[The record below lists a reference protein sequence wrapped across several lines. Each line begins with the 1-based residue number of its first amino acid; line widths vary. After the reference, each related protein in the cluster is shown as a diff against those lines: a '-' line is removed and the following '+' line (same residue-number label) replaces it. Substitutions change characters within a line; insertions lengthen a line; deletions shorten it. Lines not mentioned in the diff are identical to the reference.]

1 MQAVTADRFFRIS
14 CAASLQRF
22 FRRFGQLAV
31 FIEATVNIHAGNLIF
46 AVKRISNG
54 RSAVFA
60 NVFQRFIES
69 RPRFGIVAF
78 GIIPCIAIDRAF
90 AEFVLFGTLP
100 RFNSNP
106 ILTRFHLVGNC
117 CAQCFFSFGKSRF
130 RFLARSFVFRS
141 VCAFVFSSNRFTKI
155 FCRKFRRFLFLALI
169 VCKAHFVIVMQT

>member
-1 MQAVTADRFFRIS
+1 MQAVTADRAFRIS
-14 CAASLQRF
+14 CAAFFQRF
-22 FRRFGQLAV
+22 FCRFGQFAV
-31 FIEATVNIHAGNLIF
+31 FIEAAVNIHAGNLIF

-78 GIIPCIAIDRAF
+78 GVISCAAIDRAF
-90 AEFVLFGTLP
+90 AEFILFCTLP
-100 RFNSNP
+100 RFNGNP
-106 ILTRFHLVGNC
+106 TLTSFHLVGDC
-117 CAQCFFSFGKSRF
+117 GAQCFFSFCKSRF

-141 VCAFVFSSNRFTKI
+141 VCAFVFFPDKFAKI
-155 FCRKFRRFLFLALI
+155 FRRKFRRFLFLALI